1 MYVDQDRIRAQV
13 LGAGGEG
20 WDCAGVPYGVPEPPM
35 DGGPAY
41 PQPHPWSPS
50 DPVVVF
56 PFGGLGQA
64 SDIPPSRAQEGS
76 FPVGVA
82 ALIFG
87 VILTGFVVSLLVKR
101 SPTGRWRLDR

>member
-1 MYVDQDRIRAQV
+1 MSVAQDRIRAQV

-20 WDCAGVPYGVPEPPM
+20 WDCAGVSYGVPEPPM

-76 FPVGVA
+76 FPVGDFQRFGSSYSA
-82 ALIFG
+82 ADEA
-87 VILTGFVVSLLVKR
+87 KR
-101 SPTGRWRLDR
+101 LARGGR